1 MARRAILVGIPAM
14 AAAGLTIL
22 LNHLH
27 AGAGAA
33 AASLGLVAVLGG
45 AAIGYFADRLPERPP
60 ARQGAATPRGRG
72 AGLSS

>member
-1 MARRAILVGIPAM
+1 MAHRVMLVGIPAM

-22 LNHLH
+22 LNHIH

-45 AAIGYFADRLPERPP
+45 AAIGYFAVGLPERPRVRRSTP
-60 ARQGAATPRGRG
+60 TPRGRG
-72 AGLSS
+72 AGPSS